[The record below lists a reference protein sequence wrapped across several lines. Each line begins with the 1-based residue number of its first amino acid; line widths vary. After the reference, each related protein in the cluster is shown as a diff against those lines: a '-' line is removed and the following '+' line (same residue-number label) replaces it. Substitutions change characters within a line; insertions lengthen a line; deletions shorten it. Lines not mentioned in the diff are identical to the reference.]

1 MWSVS
6 LGEVSVSMGS
16 LLCSRSQA
24 QSSEEARRQHFLW
37 KKYRRGPGAGI
48 RDSLVGKVTPK
59 ARFQGPVE
67 LSTGKSGRTESG
79 ASALG
84 PGGGERRTGSVGR
97 AARISSGWRG
107 GVLGRADWQEL
118 RPERSAGA
126 GLEEPPLH
134 GSGELGLCSKAKQ
147 SVGGALFFR
156 RGASFVL
163 VSAERVLS
171 LAARAGAS
179 FLLWSKGLSC
189 RGVRAQR
196 LLRTGLAS
204 HAVGA

>member
-79 ASALG
+79 ASEAYTRLWGTDTTLLWDPPPLDSRLG
-84 PGGGERRTGSVGR
+84 PLRHGK
-97 AARISSGWRG
+97 ASG
-107 GVLGRADWQEL
+107 D
-118 RPERSAGA
+118 S
-126 GLEEPPLH
+126 LEP
-134 GSGELGLCSKAKQ
+134 
-147 SVGGALFFR
+147 R
-156 RGASFVL
+156 
-163 VSAERVLS
+163 
-171 LAARAGAS
+171 
-179 FLLWSKGLSC
+179 
-189 RGVRAQR
+189 
-196 LLRTGLAS
+196 
-204 HAVGA
+204 AVGQGSQSWAIWLLGFQPTDGPSCPAPPD